1 MQKVK
6 YLILGAGPAGLSFA
20 CKLSQEGER
29 NFLVLEKEDTAGGL
43 CRSEIVDHAPIDIGG
58 GHFLDTKDNEVLDF
72 LFHFM
77 PQEEWNLFKR
87 DSHIEIGNLQ
97 IDHPMEANIWQ
108 MNIDNQIEYLKSIA
122 VAGCNAGIK
131 KPELFSQWII
141 WKLGRRIADDYMLP
155 YNQKLFGS
163 NFEELGT
170 YWLEKLPNVSF
181 EETLRSCIEKKPYGK
196 EPAHTF
202 FYYPK
207 KYGYGEVWRRMAD
220 SIKNKIIYGYKVKM
234 LDVVNRVIN
243 NEYAA
248 EYIINTCPW
257 SDFELDNIPYNLKAD
272 TNLLKYVSICVE
284 YDNKELASPAQW
296 VYIPSQEVMEHRILI
311 RKNFITGAKGYWKEI
326 NFERYKNES
335 NKVSYCN
342 TYSYPVNSMD
352 KPRIMNSLLSSMKL
366 KNIFGLGRWGEW
378 EHLNSDAVVRHALN
392 LVQIIK
398 SG

>member
-1 MQKVK
+1 
-6 YLILGAGPAGLSFA
+6 
-20 CKLSQEGER
+20 
-29 NFLVLEKEDTAGGL
+29 
-43 CRSEIVDHAPIDIGG
+43 
-58 GHFLDTKDNEVLDF
+58 
-72 LFHFM
+72 
-77 PQEEWNLFKR
+77 
-87 DSHIEIGNLQ
+87 
-97 IDHPMEANIWQ
+97 
-108 MNIDNQIEYLKSIA
+108 
-122 VAGCNAGIK
+122 
-131 KPELFSQWII
+131 
-141 WKLGRRIADDYMLP
+141 MLP

-207 KYGYGEVWRRMAD
+207 KYGYGEVWRRMVD